1 MHLSMYTHLSIYLYI
16 YLSIYAFRLLSDD
29 IISTVHMFLY
39 IFRPTPLQVCL
50 CPYVPMYVCGTV
62 EAERV
67 GKEGGGDGGGN
78 VG

>member
-1 MHLSMYTHLSIYLYI
+1 
-16 YLSIYAFRLLSDD
+16 
-29 IISTVHMFLY
+29 MFLY